1 MSSFSAMM
9 ITSMVF
15 SISSIFYS
23 DFGFNIYAFMIIAIA
38 FIVRRYV
45 DGS

>member
-1 MSSFSAMM
+1 MSPFSAMM

-23 DFGFNIYAFMIIAIA
+23 DFGFNIFAFMIMAIA
-38 FIVRRYV
+38 FIVRRYAN
-45 DGS
+45 GS

>member
-9 ITSMVF
+9 VTSMAF

-23 DFGFNIYAFMIIAIA
+23 DFGFNIFAFMIMAIA
-38 FIVRRYV
+38 FIVLRYAN
-45 DGS
+45 GS